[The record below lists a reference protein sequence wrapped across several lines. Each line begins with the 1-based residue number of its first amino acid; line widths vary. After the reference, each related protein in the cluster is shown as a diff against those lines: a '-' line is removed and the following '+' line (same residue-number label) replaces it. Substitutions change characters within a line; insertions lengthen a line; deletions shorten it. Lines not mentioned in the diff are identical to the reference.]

1 MKPTKAF
8 IFFVYILLGKAIKR
22 EKYSFFVFFLIRN
35 FFILS
40 PTASL
45 GNKYLQ
51 CLCANLVIQRKDVL
65 IFKGYPVK
73 YQSVKVK

>member
-1 MKPTKAF
+1 M
-8 IFFVYILLGKAIKR
+8 LLGKATKR
-22 EKYSFFVFFLIRN
+22 EKNSFLLLRN

-65 IFKGYPVK
+65 IFKGYPVND
-73 YQSVKVK
+73 QSVKVK

>member
-1 MKPTKAF
+1 M
-8 IFFVYILLGKAIKR
+8 LLGMATKR
-22 EKYSFFVFFLIRN
+22 EKYSFFVLFYKKFLYSLPHCI
-35 FFILS
+35 S
-40 PTASL
+40 ASL

-73 YQSVKVK
+73 DQSVKVR